1 VPEDVF
7 APTTGI
13 FATDK
18 MVRDWLRKPFKPE
31 QIGRIPASKGRP
43 ALDFV
48 GHAAVTDR
56 LNRIAPDWTYTVDNM
71 SSIGDQVWI
80 RGTMTIG
87 GISRPEFGD
96 GADPKEAI
104 GNFIRRGAMRF
115 GVAID
120 LWSREELEA
129 SPAAGPAQ
137 AVTPSAG
144 VATKGEAALASTG
157 PSPAGE
163 TVPPTG
169 TTERLGEGRSDPV
182 GGASSAPLAGDS
194 ADTASAGTEDV
205 SSLKPPHPVPATRTF
220 PVDPAACDHK
230 TQAGRWVKWVR
241 WENVSSDGTE
251 IVPNGTPGSREVCPK
266 CGTPKLIAMES
277 TNADLGAA

>member
-1 VPEDVF
+1 MPEDVF
-7 APTTGI
+7 TPDTGS

-87 GISRPEFGD
+87 GVSRPEFGD

-104 GNFIRRGAMRF
+104 GNFIRRAAMRF
-115 GVAID
+115 GVALD
-120 LWSREELEA
+120 LWSRQELEPT
-129 SPAAGPAQ
+129 PAAGPAQ

-144 VATKGEAALASTG
+144 VATKGEG
-157 PSPAGE
+157 PVAVAGSPAGE
-163 TVPPTG
+163 DVPPTG

-194 ADTASAGTEDV
+194 ADTASAGTDSV
-205 SSLKPPHPVPATRTF
+205 DSSLDPSTSVPASRTF
-220 PVDPAACDHK
+220 PVAPHNCDHK
-230 TQAGRWVKWVR
+230 SKAGRWLPTR
-241 WENVSSDGTE
+241 QLNG
-251 IVPNGTPGSREVCPK
+251 VPVCPR
-266 CGTPKLIAMES
+266 CGLSAVIYRES
-277 TNADLGAA
+277 AA